1 MQFALHQLGY
11 AIRHVMLAHS
21 NGHGVHSPLAFDVCN
36 ALKAT
41 KSDAE
46 LQCQQLKALRF
57 KILRDSQI
65 LKDAGLGAGS
75 RVFKSEYRPVKKI
88 ARWGISTHH
97 KARILFQLIRYFN
110 PHHVLELGTSL
121 GLTTL
126 YMAMAQFP
134 RDVNTVDGNEVYID
148 FAQRLQKQ
156 YHPNLNITYNHAAFQ
171 TFLNT
176 NNTDF
181 DFIFIDGAHDYQS
194 TIALYEHFNKQQRS
208 NQILVFDDIYWSPS
222 MTKAWHFITQSAS
235 QHLILD
241 AFILGIVIKNNNLRS
256 GYHYRINIK

>member
-1 MQFALHQLGY
+1 MQFALHQLRH
-11 AIRHVMLAHS
+11 AIRHVILAHS
-21 NGHGVHSPLAFDVCN
+21 DGHGIHSPLAFNVCH
-36 ALKAT
+36 ALQVT
-41 KSDAE
+41 KTDAE
-46 LQCQQLKALRF
+46 RQCQPLKALRHMV
-57 KILRDSQI
+57 LRDSQL
-65 LKDAGLGAGS
+65 LKDAGWGAGS
-75 RVFKSEYRPVKKI
+75 RVFKSEFRPVKKI

-97 KARILFQLIRYFN
+97 KARILFQLIRFFN

-134 RDVNTVDGNEVYID
+134 RDVSTVDGNDVYID
-148 FAQRLQKQ
+148 FAKRLQKQ
-156 YHPNLNITYNHAAFQ
+156 YHPHLNITYYHAAFE

-176 NNTDF
+176 NATVY
-181 DFIFIDGAHDYQS
+181 DFIFIDGAHDYHT
-194 TIALYEHFNKQQRS
+194 TIALFEYFNNQQTL

-222 MTKAWHFITQSAS
+222 MTKAWHFIAKNAS

-241 AFILGIVIKNNNLRS
+241 AFILGIVIKNNNLRC